1 MGAKRTLS
9 LNGFGAGGLTWE
21 GDALTLRRSTATQ
34 GRTSVAVKKAPAKKS
49 AAKKAPAKKA
59 AVKAPAKK
67 APAKKAPA
75 KKAAVKAPAKKV
87 VKKAPAKKSAAK
99 KAPAKKAPAKKAP
112 AKKAPAKKAPAKK
125 APAKKAPAKKAPAKK
140 APAKKAPAKK
150 AAVKAPA
157 PKAPAKKAAPV
168 KKAEVAPVVAPRPNR
183 LPAIPKEPKKI
194 KYPFDAKF
202 LDAQRLHLLEE
213 RRRLVHDAET
223 LTAEANSLAELREPG
238 DVQFDEE
245 SGEGDTLAVERERD
259 LALSAQF
266 LDQVDEIDRAMAKIG
281 QGTYGICEI
290 SGLAIPKER
299 LRAIPWCR
307 ERVEYKVGN
316 FRR

>member
-1 MGAKRTLS
+1 M
-9 LNGFGAGGLTWE
+9 
-21 GDALTLRRSTATQ
+21 
-34 GRTSVAVKKAPAKKS
+34 AVKKAPAKKS

-67 APAKKAPA
+67 VVKKAAPAKKAPA
-75 KKAAVKAPAKKV
+75 KKAAPAKKV
-87 VKKAPAKKSAAK
+87 AVKAPVKKA
-99 KAPAKKAPAKKAP
+99 APAKKAEA
-112 AKKAPAKKAPAKK
+112 
-125 APAKKAPAKKAPAKK
+125 
-140 APAKKAPAKK
+140 
-150 AAVKAPA
+150 
-157 PKAPAKKAAPV
+157 
-168 KKAEVAPVVAPRPNR
+168 APVVAPRPNR

-202 LDAQRLHLLEE
+202 LDAQRALLLEE
-213 RRRLVHDAET
+213 RRRLVHDAEA

-266 LDQVDEIDRAMAKIG
+266 LEQVDEIDRAMAKIG

>member
-1 MGAKRTLS
+1 M
-9 LNGFGAGGLTWE
+9 
-21 GDALTLRRSTATQ
+21 
-34 GRTSVAVKKAPAKKS
+34 AVKKVPAKKS

-67 APAKKAPA
+67 VVKKAAPAKKAPA
-75 KKAAVKAPAKKV
+75 KKAAPAKKTPAKKAPAKKAPAKKV
-87 VKKAPAKKSAAK
+87 VKKAPAKK
-99 KAPAKKAPAKKAP
+99 
-112 AKKAPAKKAPAKK
+112 
-125 APAKKAPAKKAPAKK
+125 
-140 APAKKAPAKK
+140 
-150 AAVKAPA
+150 VV
-157 PKAPAKKAAPV
+157 KKAAPV

>member
-1 MGAKRTLS
+1 MAVKKVTAKKS
-9 LNGFGAGGLTWE
+9 A
-21 GDALTLRRSTATQ
+21 AKKAPAKK
-34 GRTSVAVKKAPAKKS
+34 VVKKAPAKKVVKK
-49 AAKKAPAKKA
+49 APAKKAPAKKA

-67 APAKKAPA
+67 APAKKA
-75 KKAAVKAPAKKV
+75 AVKAPAKKV
-87 VKKAPAKKSAAK
+87 VT
-99 KAPAKKAPAKKAP
+99 
-112 AKKAPAKKAPAKK
+112 
-125 APAKKAPAKKAPAKK
+125 
-140 APAKKAPAKK
+140 
-150 AAVKAPA
+150 
-157 PKAPAKKAAPV
+157 KAAPV
-168 KKAEVAPVVAPRPNR
+168 KKAVVKKPPAPPVQPPRPNR
-183 LPAIPKEPKKI
+183 LPPIPKEPKKI

-202 LDAQRLHLLEE
+202 LDAQRAHLIEE
-213 RRRLVHDAET
+213 RRRLMHDAET

-266 LDQVDEIDRAMAKIG
+266 LDQVDEIDRAMLKIG

>member
-1 MGAKRTLS
+1 M
-9 LNGFGAGGLTWE
+9 
-21 GDALTLRRSTATQ
+21 
-34 GRTSVAVKKAPAKKS
+34 AVKKVTAKKS

-59 AVKAPAKK
+59 AAKAPAKKAPARKAAAKAPAKKAPAKKVVKKAPAKK

-87 VKKAPAKKSAAK
+87 VKKAPAKK
-99 KAPAKKAPAKKAP
+99 APAKK
-112 AKKAPAKKAPAKK
+112 
-125 APAKKAPAKKAPAKK
+125 
-140 APAKKAPAKK
+140 
-150 AAVKAPA
+150 VVT
-157 PKAPAKKAAPV
+157 KAAPV
-168 KKAEVAPVVAPRPNR
+168 KKAVVKKPPAPPVQPPRPNR
-183 LPAIPKEPKKI
+183 LPPIPKEPKKI

-202 LDAQRLHLLEE
+202 LDAQRAHLIEE
-213 RRRLVHDAET
+213 RRRLMHDAET

-266 LDQVDEIDRAMAKIG
+266 LDQVDEIDRAMLKIG